1 MFMKTL
7 AALMAV
13 AIALAWPA
21 PGEAQSRKKKQVRAK
36 TQQTY
41 VAPRTSRVCDRV
53 QCVYRHGY
61 NFGTDPDPFIRN
73 DLGRDN
79 PYSDP

>member
-1 MFMKTL
+1 MRTL
-7 AALMAV
+7 AAVMAIAV
-13 AIALAWPA
+13 ALAWPTA
-21 PGEAQSRKKKQVRAK
+21 GDAASKKKQVRVAK
-36 TQQTY
+36 AQKTY
-41 VAPRTSRVCDRV
+41 IAPRTSRVCDRV
-53 QCVYRHGY
+53 QCVYRHGF